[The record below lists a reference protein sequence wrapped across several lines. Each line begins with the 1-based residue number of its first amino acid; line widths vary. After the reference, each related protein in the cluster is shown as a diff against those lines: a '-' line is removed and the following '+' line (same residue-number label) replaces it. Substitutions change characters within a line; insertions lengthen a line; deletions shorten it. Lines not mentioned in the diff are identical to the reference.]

1 MEIQKKKKKKVRK
14 KSTRKNTKKVVINKS
29 SEIENNPKKNERNKK
44 AIARKKFFVYL
55 RVSSSNY
62 STSIETQLDIIKKR
76 ILWYEVDWQII
87 QDWGWVVR
95 DLWRVIED
103 GDLLIIKEQKSWY
116 KKIWEENIETRPEFS
131 RMMEQLEED
140 SKEKKMFRKYWW
152 IIFFKIDRLF
162 RNDVDWT
169 RILTLLKKDYQLIS
183 STETIENTPVWRMLF
198 KMLWAMAVLE
208 SDKLSNRIS
217 YSIIYNFI
225 ERNFHKLWWTLW
237 FWYRVKKYKDWKNS
251 KIIIEEKEKK
261 IINKIYSLY
270 NKWSLVKDI
279 TNVINNEFN
288 WYLTHY
294 LVEKKKKDNKKDLE
308 KLEKIEEQ
316 EDIIDED
323 LFSDELDLDSQKE
336 IIRLNKYID
345 DEIDEDLSKK
355 WYTKEENLVYNILMN
370 YKKHNIRYNWYIV
383 KEIKIPDELIKNYI
397 LSIKDKINNYDWLEI
412 KDEIITTGN
421 SIIFISYEPSFILM
435 EDEYEYEYVEK
446 NLKIRELERKVWENT
461 QEMLQKESLFYDILF
476 YITDKNYQKTTIYS
490 QKKYIN
496 YSGNFF
502 SKSQVKIENAIK
514 QSWIIEKIIE
524 NKNLNLIKGQVI
536 AMAKRYQIKSIK
548 EVAWRILYLERVIE
562 DRKFN
567 IENTED
573 EDNIK
578 MQNKILKMEIIELK
592 KLNDRKAKIEIDSL
606 DLANSFLDLFKK
618 WFFEKD
624 TRVRKE
630 GYRVFFEKIVMNRDM
645 TLTIV
650 LNDFVAEICWMERT
664 IENIAILDKQPQ
676 E

>member
-270 NKWSLVKDI
+270 KKWSLVKDI